1 MIAFA
6 TPLWLLALLWIPL
19 RIALV
24 VFDRRRGTGAF
35 DYSSVTLVGRGAPLL
50 GFLAWIPFVL
60 ELAAVALLSLALAR
74 PQRVTRV
81 ADERRG
87 IDIVVVL
94 DASGSMGAVDFEPD
108 DRFTVAKDL
117 VAKFIDSRANDRI
130 GIVTFGSRA
139 ATRVPVTFDRDI
151 ARDVLADAAIGVH
164 GDGTA
169 IGHAIATGVNRL
181 RRSKSRS
188 RVLVLLTDGVN
199 NAGSIDPV
207 TAGDLARRAG
217 VKIYA
222 IGVGSRG
229 PVPVRVKVQDPLT
242 GAIAERYQI
251 IRADLDEEMLT
262 GVASATGGAYWR
274 ATSPAALENVLG
286 TIDSLEKSP
295 LSAPRSRTIDEL
307 YGRPMRAGILLLLLA
322 AISGET
328 LWMRLRA

>member
-24 VFDRRRGTGAF
+24 VFDRRRGIGAF
-35 DYSSVTLVGRGAPLL
+35 DYSSVALVGRRAPLIGL
-50 GFLAWIPFVL
+50 LAWIPFVL
-60 ELAAVALLSLALAR
+60 ELAAVAFLSLALAR
-74 PQRVTRV
+74 PQRITRV
-81 ADERRG
+81 ADDRRG

-108 DRFTVAKDL
+108 DRFTVAKNL
-117 VAKFIDSRANDRI
+117 VARFIDSRVNDRI

-151 ARDVLADAAIGVH
+151 ARDVLGAAEIGVH

-199 NAGSIDPV
+199 NAGSIEPA
-207 TAGDLARRAG
+207 TAAQLAARLGIR
-217 VKIYA
+217 IYT
-222 IGVGSRG
+222 IGVGSKG
-229 PVPVRVKVQDPLT
+229 PVPMPVKMQNPVT
-242 GAIAERYQI
+242 GQI
-251 IRADLDEEMLT
+251 ETVLRIVRADLDEEMLQGIAQT
-262 GVASATGGAYWR
+262 TGGAYFR
-274 ATSPAALENVLG
+274 AGDPKALAAVFAR
-286 TIDSLEKSP
+286 IDQLEKSRIGG
-295 LSAPRSRTIDEL
+295 PRALQVTEL
-307 YGRPMRAGILLLLLA
+307 YLQPLIAALLLLTLA
-322 AISGET
+322 LFIGET
-328 LWMRLRA
+328 RWMRLPA

>member
-1 MIAFA
+1 MTAFA

-19 RIALV
+19 RVALV
-24 VFDRRRGTGAF
+24 VFDRRRGAGAF
-35 DYSSVTLVGRGAPLL
+35 AYSSIALVGSRAPLAGL
-50 GFLAWIPFVL
+50 LAWTPFVL
-60 ELAAVALLSLALAR
+60 ELVAVAFVSLALAR
-74 PQRVTRV
+74 PQRITRV

-87 IDIVVVL
+87 IDIVIVL
-94 DASGSMGAVDFEPD
+94 DSSGSMGAVDFEPD
-108 DRFTVAKDL
+108 DRFTVAKKL
-117 VAKFIDSRANDRI
+117 VARFIDSRANDRI

-151 ARDVLADAAIGVH
+151 AREVLGAAEIGVH

-181 RRSKSRS
+181 RSSKARS

-207 TAGDLARRAG
+207 TAGDLARREG

-229 PVPVRVKVQDPLT
+229 PVPVRVKVQDPIT
-242 GAIAERYQI
+242 GAIGERYQI

-262 GVASATGGAYWR
+262 AIAAATGGAYWR
-274 ATSPAALENVLG
+274 ATSPAALESVLH

-307 YGRPMRAGILLLLLA
+307 YGRPMTAGIALLLFA
-322 AISGET
+322 AILGET
-328 LWMRLRA
+328 VWMRLRV